1 MGREIFQQL
10 VAYVWQGGMPGWKND
25 TRPEYVG
32 AMGKAIRVITSPLF
46 QGLALKPPVL

>member
-25 TRPEYVG
+25 TRPEYVA
-32 AMGKAIRVITSPLF
+32 AMGKAIRGTTSPVF
-46 QGLALKPPVL
+46 QGLALKPPAP